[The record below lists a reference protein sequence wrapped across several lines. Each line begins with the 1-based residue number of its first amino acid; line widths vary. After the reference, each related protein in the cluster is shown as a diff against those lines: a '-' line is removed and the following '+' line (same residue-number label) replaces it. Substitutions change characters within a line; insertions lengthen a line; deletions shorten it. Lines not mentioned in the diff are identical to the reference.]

1 MADQKADKN
10 VVTWVIAGQ
19 RYDVDLFDIDG
30 MEWRDAKRATG
41 MSQNAIVF
49 QALDAKDFESIAVL
63 IWIWRRRTE
72 PDLAYESVLKG
83 LSFGVLGFDDDDDE
97 GTTADPPD

>member
-1 MADQKADKN
+1 MAKAN
-10 VVTWVIAGQ
+10 VVTWVIAGH

-30 MEWRDAKRATG
+30 MEWREAKRATG

-49 QALDAKDFESIAVL
+49 QALNDKDFESIAAL
-63 IWIWRRRTE
+63 IWLSRRRTE
-72 PDLAYESVLKG
+72 PDLEYESVLKG
-83 LSFGVLGFDDDDDE
+83 LSFGVLGFDDDDD